1 MIAAALA
8 LGATVERAVPWVPT
22 PDDSVRFFQ
31 AMERYA
37 RGDLQERLAASDDMN
52 KAITRFGLRVFE
64 ESKKQ

>member
-8 LGATVERAVPWVPT
+8 LGATVERTVPWLPT

-37 RGDLQERLAASDDMN
+37 RGDLQERLAASDDMSR
-52 KAITRFGLRVFE
+52 AITRFGLRVFE
-64 ESKKQ
+64 DAKR